1 MKPAFKNEEENL
13 AAAYLRANGFT
24 VLSRNDRRFGAEFDF
39 LCAQKSAGEFFIFEV
54 KRKPRAK
61 SAVYPRIAAAQLKR
75 LRRAAARMQVAAEK
89 FLTIRISLLVVD
101 SGAGSVEMIA
111 DI

>member
-13 AAAYLRANGFT
+13 AAAYLRAHGFT
-24 VLSRNDRRFGAEFDF
+24 VLSRNDRRFGAELDF
-39 LCAQKSAGEFFIFEV
+39 LCARKSGGEFFIFEV

-61 SAVYPRIAAAQLKR
+61 SAVYPRIAVSQ
-75 LRRAAARMQVAAEK
+75 LRRLKKAATRMQTAANK
-89 FLTIRISLLVVD
+89 FLTIRISLLIVD
-101 SGAGSVEMIA
+101 RATQSVEMIA